1 MWLQTFHHKHSIF
14 LNTKIMSS
22 TSTESEV
29 VKSDKY
35 PAAIPYII
43 GNEAAERF
51 SFYGMRAILPI
62 FLVAQFF
69 NPTGNPAL
77 QTIAEAKSNE
87 QVHIFVALAYATPM
101 LGAALADWFFGKYK
115 IILYVSI
122 IYCFGHLFLA
132 MYDEDLTWFGYG
144 LTLIAIGAGGI
155 KSCVSANVGDQFDK
169 SNEHLM
175 SKIYGWFYFSINAG
189 SVLSNFFIP
198 ILYDKYGAS
207 VAFGVPGILMA
218 LATLIFWL
226 GRKKY
231 IIVPPTGFKPDF
243 AKLKEGFSA
252 TGRVILVFAFIPLFW
267 AMWDQNLSEWILQ
280 AGKLDLE
287 LWSGFT
293 VLSGQVQ
300 LANPVF
306 LVSFIPVFTY
316 LIYPFLEK
324 IGLTPTPLR
333 KIGVG
338 LALTGLSFVIIAQI
352 QESIDAGGHPSV
364 WKQIFA
370 YLILAWG
377 EILVWITC
385 LEYAYT
391 NSPKFMKSIMGAIGL
406 LTVALGNFLVA
417 MMNRSISSE
426 GYFAQYTGASYYW
439 FFVKLMAIE
448 VVIFILVSRFIK
460 EKRYVGED

>member
-1 MWLQTFHHKHSIF
+1 
-14 LNTKIMSS
+14 MSS
-22 TSTESEV
+22 ISTESEVV

-35 PAAIPYII
+35 PKAVPYII

-51 SFYGMRAILPI
+51 SFYGMRAILPV

-69 NPTGNPAL
+69 NPSHNPL
-77 QTIAEAKSNE
+77 FQVTAEAKANG
-87 QVHIFVALAYATPM
+87 QVHMFVALAYFTPM
-101 LGAALADWFFGKYK
+101 IGAALADWFFGKYRV
-115 IILYVSI
+115 IFYVSI
-122 IYCFGHLFLA
+122 IYCIGHLFLA
-132 MYDEDLTWFGYG
+132 LFDTDLQWFGYG

-169 SNEHLM
+169 TNEHLM
-175 SKIYGWFYFSINAG
+175 SKVYGWFYFAINSG
-189 SVLSNFFIP
+189 SVLSNYFIP
-198 ILYDKYGAS
+198 ELYKNYGAS

-218 LATLIFWL
+218 IATLIFWL

-252 TGRVILVFAFIPLFW
+252 TGRVLLVFAFIPLFW

-287 LWSGFT
+287 LWKGYEVSSGK
-293 VLSGQVQ
+293 VQ

-306 LVSFIPVFTY
+306 LVSFLPVFTY
-316 LIYPFLEK
+316 LIYPFFEK
-324 IGLTPTPLR
+324 IGITPTPLR

-338 LALTGLSFVIIAQI
+338 LVLTGLSFVIIAKI
-352 QESIDAGGHPSV
+352 QEGIDAGGHPSV
-364 WKQIFA
+364 WRQIFG

-377 EILVWITC
+377 EILVWVTC

-391 NSPKFMKSIMGAIGL
+391 NAPKFMKSIMGAIGL
-406 LTVALGNFLVA
+406 LTVSLGNFLVA
-417 MMNRSISSE
+417 LMNKSIE
-426 GYFAQYTGASYYW
+426 NKGYFAQYTGASYYW

-448 VVIFILVSRFIK
+448 VVIFMLVSKFIK

>member
-1 MWLQTFHHKHSIF
+1 
-14 LNTKIMSS
+14 MSS
-22 TSTESEV
+22 TSTETEV
-29 VKSDKY
+29 IKSDKY

-51 SFYGMRAILPI
+51 SFYGMRSILSI

-77 QTIAEAKSNE
+77 VAVAEAKSNE
-87 QVHIFVALAYATPM
+87 QVHLFVALAYFTPM
-101 LGAALADWFFGKYK
+101 IGAIMADWFFGKYK
-115 IILYVSI
+115 VILYVSV
-122 IYCFGHLFLA
+122 IYCVGHLFLA
-132 MYDEDLTWFGYG
+132 LFDHDLTWFGYG

-155 KSCVSANVGDQFDK
+155 KSCVSANMGDQFNK
-169 SNEHLM
+169 TNEHLI
-175 SKIYGWFYFSINAG
+175 SKVYGWFYFAINSG

-198 ILYDKYGAS
+198 ILYKNYGAS
-207 VAFGVPGILMA
+207 VAFGIPGILMA

-231 IIVPPTGFKPDF
+231 IIVPPSGVNFDL
-243 AKLKEGFSA
+243 AKIKDGLA
-252 TGRVILVFAFIPLFW
+252 AAGRVLVVFMFIPLFW
-267 AMWDQNLSEWILQ
+267 ALWDQNLSEWVLQ
-280 AGKLDLE
+280 ASHLDLE
-287 LWSGFT
+287 LWGGVTALPS
-293 VLSGQVQ
+293 QVQ

-306 LVSFIPVFTY
+306 LVSFLPIFTY
-316 LIYPFLEK
+316 VIYPFLEK
-324 IGLTPTPLR
+324 IRIIPTPLR

-338 LALTGLSFVIIAQI
+338 LFLTGASFIIIAQV
-352 QESIDAGGHPSV
+352 QEAIDAGGHPSI

-377 EILVWITC
+377 EILVWVTC

-391 NSPKFMKSIMGAIGL
+391 NSPKYMKSTMAAIGL
-406 LTVALGNFLVA
+406 LTVSLGNYLVA
-417 MMNRSISSE
+417 LMNESISNG

-439 FFVKLMAIE
+439 FFVKLMFIE
-448 VVIFILVSRFIK
+448 AVIFVLVSKFIK

>member
-1 MWLQTFHHKHSIF
+1 
-14 LNTKIMSS
+14 MSTIS
-22 TSTESEV
+22 TDSQV

-35 PAAIPYII
+35 PKAVPYII

-69 NPTGNPAL
+69 NPSGNPAL
-77 QTIAEAKSNE
+77 QTIAEARSNE

-101 LGAALADWFFGKYK
+101 IGAAMADWFFGKYRV
-115 IILYVSI
+115 ILYVSLV
-122 IYCFGHLFLA
+122 YCVGHLFLA
-132 MYDEDLTWFGYG
+132 LFDKDLTWFGYG

-175 SKIYGWFYFSINAG
+175 SKVYGWFYFAINSG
-189 SVLSNFFIP
+189 SVLSNYFIP
-198 ILYDKYGAS
+198 ELYKKYGAS

-218 LATLIFWL
+218 IATLIFWL

-252 TGRVILVFAFIPLFW
+252 TGRVLLVFAFIPLFW
-267 AMWDQNLSEWILQ
+267 GMWDQSLSEWILQ

-287 LWSGFT
+287 LWKGHPI
-293 VLSGQVQ
+293 LSGQVQ

-306 LVSFIPVFTY
+306 LVTFLPVFTY
-316 LIYPFLEK
+316 LIYPNLEK
-324 IGLTPTPLR
+324 MGVNVTPLR

-338 LALTGLSFVIIAQI
+338 LILTGLSFVIIAKV
-352 QESIDAGGHPSV
+352 QEVIDAGGHPSV
-364 WKQIFA
+364 WRQIFG
-370 YLILAWG
+370 YLILSWG
-377 EILVWITC
+377 EILVWVTC

-417 MMNRSISSE
+417 LMNRSISSG
-426 GYFAQYTGASYYW
+426 GYFAQYHGASYYW
-439 FFVKLMAIE
+439 FFVKLMIIE
-448 VVIFILVSRFIK
+448 VIIFMIVSKFIR
-460 EKRYVGED
+460 EKRYASGE